1 MGQFQSREIT
11 KWTMKYDPTRLVNGI
26 SGWQDRGVGHFIDL
40 HQYPGPG
47 MEPPSQNKGR
57 AVVLGEFG
65 GYGLAC
71 NNHMWD
77 QSKKNWGYRVSETLE
92 SYIKDY
98 NEVIYN
104 LHGEISRGLAAAIYT
119 QTSDVEIE
127 VNGILTYDRKVIKLP
142 IDKTKK
148 YTINYLITIKKLS
161 LYLEILKLIKSKK
174 ITYQTLPLN
183 WELRPKKFK
192 QFKLKEFPVP

>member
-65 GYGLAC
+65 GYGLPVK
-71 NNHMWD
+71 NHMWN

-104 LHGEISRGLAAAIYT
+104 LHGERARGLAAAIYT

-148 YTINYLITIKKLS
+148 VHNKLFDNYQKAEFIFNDSKL
-161 LYLEILKLIKSKK
+161 
-174 ITYQTLPLN
+174 
-183 WELRPKKFK
+183 
-192 QFKLKEFPVP
+192 